1 MVEQLTDATFVKE
14 IQNKTPII
22 VDFWASWCGP
32 CLRLAPIF
40 EKLAESYKG
49 KLRFAKLNVEENETA
64 PQEYGVS
71 NIPCLIVFASGKEV
85 DRIVGVL
92 PEAGLKDAIDRVL
105 AQVH

>member
-32 CLRLAPIF
+32 CQRLAPIF

-49 KLRFAKLNVEENETA
+49 KLRFAKLSVEENERA

-85 DRIVGVL
+85 DRIIGVL
-92 PEAGLKDAIDRVL
+92 PEAGLKDAIDRIL
-105 AQVH
+105 AQIK